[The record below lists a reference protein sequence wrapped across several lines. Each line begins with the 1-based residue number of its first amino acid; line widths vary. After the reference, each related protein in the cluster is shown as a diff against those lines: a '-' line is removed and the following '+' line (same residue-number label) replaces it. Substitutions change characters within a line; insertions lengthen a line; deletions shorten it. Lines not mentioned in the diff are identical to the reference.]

1 VVKLPER
8 YRWEATRADGSTF
21 DSGESL
27 EEAAMV
33 SLLPVESLLLPRHD
47 LLGLRFKRRFGRGFI
62 RALGDGQVFEYV
74 HCIVTRD
81 FRVYVRSTNGTVLV
95 TPPDYELYL

>member
-1 VVKLPER
+1 MLDLPER

-21 DSGESL
+21 AAGESL
-27 EEAAMV
+27 EEAVMV

-47 LLGLRFKRRFGRGFI
+47 LMGLPFKRRFGRGFI
-62 RALGDGQVFEYV
+62 RALGGGQVFEYV

-81 FRVYVRSTNGTVLV
+81 FRVYIRSTNGTILV